1 MKVSVGKEAAPD
13 PLITF
18 ASGVGAGMGAASSTL
33 GHQQAQ
39 KGGAAIPQSCW
50 PHSGASAVSKQVE
63 GRTEV

>member
-1 MKVSVGKEAAPD
+1 MSVMLICMECVLKGSKLVMKVSVGKEAAPD

-39 KGGAAIPQSCW
+39 KGGAALP
-50 PHSGASAVSKQVE
+50 
-63 GRTEV
+63 